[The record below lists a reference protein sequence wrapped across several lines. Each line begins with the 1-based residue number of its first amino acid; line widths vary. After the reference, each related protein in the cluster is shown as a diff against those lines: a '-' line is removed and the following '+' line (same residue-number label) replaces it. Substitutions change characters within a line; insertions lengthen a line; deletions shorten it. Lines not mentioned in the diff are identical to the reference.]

1 MREWISASRPRAV
14 VNNNDEQ
21 HIMPAVCHYARCA
34 AAVPRTTPRTI
45 DTAITDVIHDEL
57 EDVEHFVY
65 TNESPHMYLGL
76 PLPSGID
83 VISFD
88 GYGKETP
95 LFAPYMYK
103 MHHFTKTGSGQ
114 T

>member
-1 MREWISASRPRAV
+1 MMCMDALSAP
-14 VNNNDEQ
+14 
-21 HIMPAVCHYARCA
+21 PARSSSLVDPLSCCCA